1 MIYAYVRVSTDK
13 QINENQKLEIAA
25 YCRSRQWKID
35 KWCIDNG
42 VSGAKDYRKR
52 TLGKLISSIK
62 TGDTLI
68 ACEISRLGRDLF
80 MIMEILR
87 KLMEKNV
94 KLYTIK
100 DNFQLTDEI
109 QCKCIAFAF
118 GLAAEIERKLISQRT
133 KAALSRLKAQGK
145 KLGRKPGNG
154 RCYVKLKGHEEDV
167 IKMLTNGISKQA
179 ISRKFKI
186 HVSTLYRFIQIR
198 GLKEFMNHE

>member
-1 MIYAYVRVSTDK
+1 MIHAYVRVSTDK

-35 KWCIDNG
+35 KWCIDSG

-62 TGDTLI
+62 TGDMLI

-100 DNFQLTDEI
+100 
-109 QCKCIAFAF
+109 
-118 GLAAEIERKLISQRT
+118 
-133 KAALSRLKAQGK
+133 
-145 KLGRKPGNG
+145 
-154 RCYVKLKGHEEDV
+154 
-167 IKMLTNGISKQA
+167 
-179 ISRKFKI
+179 
-186 HVSTLYRFIQIR
+186 
-198 GLKEFMNHE
+198 EFMNHE